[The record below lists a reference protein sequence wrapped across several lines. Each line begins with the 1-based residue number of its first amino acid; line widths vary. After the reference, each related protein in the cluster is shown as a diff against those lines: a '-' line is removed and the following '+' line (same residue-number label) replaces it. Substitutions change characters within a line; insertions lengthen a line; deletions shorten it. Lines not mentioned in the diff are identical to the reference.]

1 MGKLS
6 INVNIGNRVYP
17 LTIDREEEE
26 LIRKAAKRVNDNMK
40 QLGSTYEVS
49 DKQDLLAMT
58 ALFFSNKALEVD
70 DKIDNI
76 SGTVTDKLKDIEV
89 DLEQYLSNADN

>member
-1 MGKLS
+1 MSKLA

-40 QLGSTYEVS
+40 QLESTYSVS

-58 ALFFSNKALEVD
+58 ALFFSNKALEVNE
-70 DKIDNI
+70 KIDVI
-76 SGTVTDKLKDIEV
+76 SDGVSDKLNQIEQ
-89 DLEQYLSNADN
+89 DLESYLNNVL

>member
-6 INVNIGNRVYP
+6 IKVNIANRVYP
-17 LTIDREEEE
+17 LTIEREEEE
-26 LIRKAAKRVNDNMK
+26 LIRLAVKRVNDNIK
-40 QLGSTYEVS
+40 QLGNTYEVS

-70 DKIDNI
+70 HKIDNI
-76 SGTVTDKLKDIEV
+76 SGTVSDKLQEIEG
-89 DLEQYLSNADN
+89 DLEQYLSNAK

>member
-6 INVNIGNRVYP
+6 IKVNIANRVYP

-26 LIRKAAKRVNDNMK
+26 LIRLAVKRVNDNIK
-40 QLGSTYEVS
+40 QLGNTYEVS

-70 DKIDNI
+70 HKIDNI
-76 SGTVTDKLKDIEV
+76 SGTVTDKLQEIEG
-89 DLEQYLSNADN
+89 DLAQYLSNAK

>member
-1 MGKLS
+1 MSKLS
-6 INVNIGNRVYP
+6 ININIGNRVYP
-17 LTIDREEEE
+17 LTIEREEEE
-26 LIRKAAKRVNDNMK
+26 LIREAAKRVNDNMK

-70 DKIDNI
+70 SKFDNI
-76 SGTVTDKLKDIEV
+76 SDNVENKLSTIESDLKD
-89 DLEQYLSNADN
+89 YLSNVK

>member
-17 LTIDREEEE
+17 LTIDRNEEE

-76 SGTVTDKLKDIEV
+76 SGNFSSRVQEIED
-89 DLEQYLSNADN
+89 DLNDYLSNAK

>member
-6 INVNIGNRVYP
+6 INVNIANRVYP
-17 LTIDREEEE
+17 LTIEREEEE
-26 LIRKAAKRVNDNMK
+26 LIRLAVKRVNDNIK
-40 QLGSTYEVS
+40 QLGNTYEVS

-70 DKIDNI
+70 HKIDDI
-76 SGTVTDKLKDIEV
+76 SGSVSTKLQEMEGE
-89 DLEQYLSNADN
+89 LEQYLDSVK

>member
-6 INVNIGNRVYP
+6 IKVNIANRVYP
-17 LTIDREEEE
+17 LTIEREEEE
-26 LIRKAAKRVNDNMK
+26 LIRLAVKRVNDNIK
-40 QLGSTYEVS
+40 QLGNTYEVS

-70 DKIDNI
+70 HKIDNI
-76 SGTVTDKLKDIEV
+76 SGAVSDKLQEIDV
-89 DLEQYLSNADN
+89 DLEQYLSNAK

>member
-6 INVNIGNRVYP
+6 IKVNIANRVYP
-17 LTIDREEEE
+17 LTIEREEEE
-26 LIRKAAKRVNDNMK
+26 LIRLAVKRVNDNIK
-40 QLGSTYEVS
+40 QLGNTYEVS

-70 DKIDNI
+70 HKIDDI
-76 SGTVTDKLKDIEV
+76 SGTVSDKLQEIEV
-89 DLEQYLSNADN
+89 DLEQYLSNAK